1 MQKFIRA
8 QAHEEPVTIAS
19 TCGEQTKKLTIVNAQ
34 PIMIAHRTVCLSML
48 STKILIVTYRPVWP
62 AVSTQDYHPSIYLM
76 MCIH

>member
-62 AVSTQDYHPSIYLM
+62 AVFELSLIVYVYSLM
-76 MCIH
+76 SLK